1 MERTSVHFVNAIPHM
16 VDTTMKSVQ
25 HSMVDGKKRGITYG
39 VCDGNGGDWVYAGT
53 TVEPGDGLRTMGTVV
68 A

>member
-1 MERTSVHFVNAIPHM
+1 
-16 VDTTMKSVQ
+16 MKSVQ

-68 A
+68 AGLKASEGT